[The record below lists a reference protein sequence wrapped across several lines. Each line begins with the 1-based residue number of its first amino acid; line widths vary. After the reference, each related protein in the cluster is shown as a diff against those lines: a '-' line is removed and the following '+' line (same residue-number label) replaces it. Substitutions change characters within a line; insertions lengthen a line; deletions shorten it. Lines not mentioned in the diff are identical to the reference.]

1 MEAAEESKKTIKGY
15 IPHLRELEELD
26 YAELSVLKLKFI
38 QLNLKGSNEMLEEIA
53 ELLVNK
59 RDEVKVP
66 TKHDNPVG
74 KCFCGL
80 FYDGQKDYIIALQ
93 ITSPSTRDKGIFKAN
108 YVVFRRNTLSL
119 DSLKYD
125 TTINKGI
132 WDNGVFKLFGYTLAE
147 IPEEKFIRIFVSM
160 KTVHET
166 LRKLELLQ

>member
-1 MEAAEESKKTIKGY
+1 MEAAEESKKTIEGY
-15 IPHLRELEELD
+15 IPHSRELEELD

-38 QLNLKGSNEMLEEIA
+38 QLNLKGSNEMLKEIA

-59 RDEVKVP
+59 RDEVKIPV
-66 TKHDNPVG
+66 KYDSPVG
-74 KCFCGL
+74 KCFCGS
-80 FYDGQKDYIIALQ
+80 FYEGQKDYIIALQ
-93 ITSPSTRDKGIFKAN
+93 ITSPSIHNKGVFKAN
-108 YVVFRRNTLSL
+108 YVVFKRNTLGL

-147 IPEEKFIRIFVSM
+147 IPEEKFIKIFVSM

>member
-1 MEAAEESKKTIKGY
+1 MEAAEESKKTIDGY
-15 IPHLRELEELD
+15 IPHSRELGELD

-38 QLNLKGSNEMLEEIA
+38 QLNLKGSNEMLKEIT

-59 RDEVKVP
+59 RDEVKVSI
-66 TKHDNPVG
+66 KHDNPVG

-147 IPEEKFIRIFVSM
+147 IPEEKFIKIFVSM
-160 KTVHET
+160 KIVHET

>member
-66 TKHDNPVG
+66 AKGKEFKNNATYCVG
-74 KCFCGL
+74 TGRMGL
-80 FYDGQKDYIIALQ
+80 ALQ
-93 ITSPSTRDKGIFKAN
+93 KEYLDHLKII
-108 YVVFRRNTLSL
+108 YLYLLWVYTLS
-119 DSLKYD
+119 
-125 TTINKGI
+125 N
-132 WDNGVFKLFGYTLAE
+132 
-147 IPEEKFIRIFVSM
+147 IF
-160 KTVHET
+160 
-166 LRKLELLQ
+166 